1 VPDDRHGVLLVLAQ
15 STGGIGR
22 HVKALADG
30 LPAHGFRV
38 TVCAPASTIA
48 ALRLDALDARVVAAP
63 VGGLGPLA
71 LRETRRVLRGE
82 AGSVDVAHAH
92 GLRAGADCAAFV
104 ASLPLVVTWHNAALG
119 GRLWRRTHG
128 ALARYVARSSDLTLA
143 ASDDLVADARA
154 AGAQR
159 VESMFVAAPALSAP
173 RRGRADMRLDLGVG
187 DRPLVLAV
195 GRLHQQKRFDVLI
208 EAAASWAGDDDL
220 PFVVIAGDGPDRG
233 QLAAQIAARSAPVAL
248 LGARDDVAEL
258 LNAADVVALPS
269 QWEARALVAQEALRA
284 GVPLVTTDVG
294 GLAALVGNAALV
306 VPVGD
311 PVALRRAIERVLT
324 DHVERER
331 LIAAG
336 RSQAEGWPDEA
347 ANVTQLA
354 QCYLDLIASGRRH

>member
-1 VPDDRHGVLLVLAQ
+1 
-15 STGGIGR
+15 
-22 HVKALADG
+22 
-30 LPAHGFRV
+30 
-38 TVCAPASTIA
+38 
-48 ALRLDALDARVVAAP
+48 
-63 VGGLGPLA
+63 
-71 LRETRRVLRGE
+71 
-82 AGSVDVAHAH
+82 
-92 GLRAGADCAAFV
+92 
-104 ASLPLVVTWHNAALG
+104 
-119 GRLWRRTHG
+119 
-128 ALARYVARSSDLTLA
+128 
-143 ASDDLVADARA
+143 
-154 AGAQR
+154 
-159 VESMFVAAPALSAP
+159 
-173 RRGRADMRLDLGVG
+173 MRLDLGVG